1 MGRDAMT
8 KEQISARFTE
18 IVDDIAE
25 QGWSLRKTLSAHN
38 TSSSDFY
45 EWLEADAEKKKR
57 YACAC
62 EARAD
67 KLFDEILE
75 IADKQGEDVVEVDG
89 QVYTNHNVVN
99 RSRLQVDA
107 RKWMLEKLNP
117 KKYGNKVE
125 NTIVMEQPLFGS
137 DE

>member
-1 MGRDAMT
+1 MT
-8 KEQISARFTE
+8 QEQIDARFTE
-18 IVDDIAE
+18 VVNDIEE
-25 QGWSLRKTLSAHN
+25 QGWSLRETLKAHN

-45 EWLEADAEKKKR
+45 EWLEADEQKKKQ
-57 YACAC
+57 YAHAC

-75 IADKQGEDVVEVDG
+75 IADKQGEDVIEVEG
-89 QVYTNHNVVN
+89 QVFTNHNVIN

-107 RKWMLEKLNP
+107 RKWVLEKLNP
-117 KKYGNKVE
+117 KKYGNKIE
-125 NTIVMEQPLFGS
+125 NTIVMEQPLFGN